1 MEVKKDT
8 RKATSSGI
16 AGKASIP
23 GTEKCMSL
31 YLHVENLPVSGLAQL
46 PEILLAL
53 FPLFPAASSV
63 CPWQNR
69 RCGPVPGQIGNG
81 EWHDPLIPSLPAMLR
96 NASVRIPELGSRR
109 GSGGGPNPYLHV
121 EDPAVLV
128 AGKGGQCGVDW
139 WTRARTEFS
148 AAFQHIETLKLINKI
163 SQ

>member
-8 RKATSSGI
+8 SSGV

-23 GTEKCMSL
+23 GTGKCMSL

-53 FPLFPAASSV
+53 FPLSPAASSV

-96 NASVRIPELGSRR
+96 NASFRIPELGSRQ
-109 GSGGGPNPYLHV
+109 GSGGGPNPSPCRRSGRPRGG
-121 EDPAVLV
+121 EGRAVWGRLV
-128 AGKGGQCGVDW
+128 DQGQDGVLSCFP
-139 WTRARTEFS
+139 TY
-148 AAFQHIETLKLINKI
+148 
-163 SQ
+163 